1 MQTQRCRPVS
11 ELCPVGDATH
21 WQFLPGSCLM
31 LFSAALKRAI
41 TEEGAPL
48 KSPMGAP
55 QKNFSGLF
63 LKILTL
69 QPALVFRSRPCFS
82 QSPN

>member
-1 MQTQRCRPVS
+1 
-11 ELCPVGDATH
+11 
-21 WQFLPGSCLM
+21 M